1 MGRLDNI
8 KVLPIEK
15 IVRSSP
21 KESTLPRET
30 KNTGDIPKWIKGSF
44 QHYFKLGNRIQRLLF
59 ECNFSVGSMLR
70 NGSGDWD
77 MGGETVNHWFDGHA
91 LLHKFEISDGKVSR
105 YKYYN
110 IMGDR
115 NHLKYQ

>member
-8 KVLPIEK
+8 KVLPIDK

-21 KESTLPRET
+21 KESTVPRET
-30 KNTGDIPKWIKGSF
+30 KNTGDIPKWIK
-44 QHYFKLGNRIQRLLF
+44 
-59 ECNFSVGSMLR
+59 GSMLR

-91 LLHKFEISDGKVSR
+91 LLHKFEISDGETHCVTCHNGATPSKT
-105 YKYYN
+105 KKF
-110 IMGDR
+110 
-115 NHLKYQ
+115 LKSSCFLRS